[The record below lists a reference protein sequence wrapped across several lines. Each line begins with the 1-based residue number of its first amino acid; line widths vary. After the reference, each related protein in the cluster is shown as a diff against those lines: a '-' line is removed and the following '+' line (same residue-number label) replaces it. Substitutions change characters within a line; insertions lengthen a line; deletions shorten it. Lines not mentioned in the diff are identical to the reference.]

1 MKKTLIALLLV
12 LALSCSLYACSSG
25 TKENVKEYNSSA
37 DFAEFGISLDAPKGA
52 SNQKYGV
59 VNSTVNGED
68 LTIAQVTY
76 TYNGTNCILRCAAVK
91 DHNVSGYDEN
101 KAQNESQ
108 YPLNIEGVSSQIRI
122 MQIDGKSIA
131 LWTLGDFSYS
141 LCAETDDTVTITS
154 CAMDAANANIP
165 ASMQQDTTMAPSQA
179 SDEPASGQQTTQS
192 GAASANE
199 NSNE

>member
-12 LALSCSLYACSSG
+12 LALSCSLYACSSD
-25 TKENVKEYNSSA
+25 TKEDVKEYNSSA
-37 DFAEFGISLDAPKGA
+37 DFAEFGISLEAPKGA

-59 VNSTVNGED
+59 VNSTVNGQD
-68 LTIAQVTY
+68 LTIAQITY
-76 TYNGTNCILRCAAVK
+76 TYNDTKCILRCAAAK

-122 MQIDGKSIA
+122 MQIEGKSIA
-131 LWTLGDFSYS
+131 LCTLGDFSYS

-154 CAMDAANANIP
+154 CAMDAANTNVP
-165 ASMQQDTTMAPSQA
+165 ASMQEDTTIAPSQA
-179 SDEPASGQQTTQS
+179 SDESTSEQQTTTQS
-192 GAASANE
+192 Y
-199 NSNE
+199 